1 MTKTALYWARLG
13 LTFWLSLTMGAVWAA
28 PNDKG
33 ISYVFAIYDT
43 SGYGNSIDALRQLLP
58 STGPQFKEVKQFPE
72 SGPGASAPLLRAV
85 WEPQADKN
93 FRPPSLN
100 LLQYF
105 GRGLSR
111 EQAQTLSGS
120 KQALIVEFQVPRQE
134 SLAAMQVALTLME
147 QVARKTGG
155 LLWDEET
162 REAFTP
168 DSWHA
173 RLEGWS
179 GPWPKVSKH
188 ITIHSYKATDTGVR
202 AISLGMRKFGLPD
215 LVISDFNWSD
225 NQAVG
230 DLMNIAAQMLVEQQ
244 GKVNSGAWDL
254 QPTSL
259 QHTAV
264 REQANAQLIDQGKA
278 ALKLT
283 LAPATRDNGDP
294 PNQLWELAFDRYAG
308 DDLHIRRATMLRQH
322 FIGKSKVLMVQHDAE
337 LEAARAAARAKLPA
351 LKTHFQT
358 KFSPGESIMVKAP
371 FKTDTGGTEWM
382 WVAVN
387 TWEGTQITGLLISDP
402 RFIKTL
408 KAGQTVKV
416 SQDELFDYLHR
427 KPDGTTEGNTTSRI
441 IERIQK
447 SSLP

>member
-1 MTKTALYWARLG
+1 MTKTALYVARLALALWLG
-13 LTFWLSLTMGAVWAA
+13 LTLNLAWAA
-28 PNDKG
+28 PNDKS
-33 ISYVFAIYDT
+33 ISYVFAIYDA
-43 SGYGNSIDALRQLLP
+43 SGYGSSLETLRQLLP
-58 STGPQFKEVKQFPE
+58 STRPQIKEVKQFPQ
-72 SGPGASAPLLRAV
+72 SVPGAPAPLLRAV

-100 LLQYF
+100 QLQYF

-111 EQAQTLSGS
+111 EQAQALSGS

-134 SLAAMQVALTLME
+134 NLAAMQAALTLME

-155 LLWDEET
+155 LLWDDET

-168 DSWHA
+168 DAWHG

-188 ITIHSYKATDTGVR
+188 ITIHSYKATETGVR
-202 AISLGMRKFGLPD
+202 AITLGLRKFGVPD

-225 NQAVG
+225 NQAIG
-230 DLMNIAAQMLVEQQ
+230 ELMNIAAQMLVEKQ
-244 GKVNSGAWDL
+244 GTVTSGTWDL
-254 QPTSL
+254 QTTLL
-259 QHTAV
+259 QHTAA
-264 REQANAQLIDQGKA
+264 REQANAQLLDQGKA

-283 LAPATRDNGDP
+283 LAPATRDDGDP
-294 PNQLWELAFDRYAG
+294 PNLLWELAFDRYAG
-308 DDLHIRRATMLRQH
+308 DDLHVRRATMLRQH
-322 FIGKSKVLMVQHDAE
+322 FVGKSKVLMVQHDAE
-337 LEAARAAARAKLPA
+337 LEAAKTAARAKLPA
-351 LKTHFQT
+351 LRNHFQT
-358 KFSPGESIMVKAP
+358 KLVPGESILVKAP
-371 FKTDTGGTEWM
+371 FKTDTGGIEWM

-387 TWEGTQITGLLISDP
+387 AWEGTQITGLLVSDP
-402 RFIKTL
+402 RLSKKL

-416 SQDELFDYLHR
+416 SQDDLFDYLHR
-427 KPDGTTEGNTTSRI
+427 KPDGTTEGNTTSKI